1 MIQLIL
7 RQYRSLILTTLV
19 AVVVLELVLLWHGLK
34 TADLTTA
41 ATAAGC
47 PTGPRCSEVN
57 FQVLDRYKQLGL
69 PLEFFVVV
77 PVLIGAFWGAP
88 LLAREF
94 EQHTA
99 CVAWTQSISRRRW
112 LATRWLVL
120 GAIVTACGAAAGVGV
135 TWWSERYRNLLTLT
149 GGHPQALLAQSRG
162 LGPPIWWLSAFLVGA
177 ACGVLAR
184 RTLPAMALAGGLL
197 LALTIGMSITPN
209 AVHASLTGW
218 GTELAAAQAVD
229 AGVLLGLAAIAVAAC
244 LWLIDRAAV

>member
-1 MIQLIL
+1 MIRLIL

-19 AVVVLELVLLWHGLK
+19 AVVVLELVLLWHGSK
-34 TADLTTA
+34 TADLTAA

-47 PTGPRCSEVN
+47 PTGPRCSEVS

-69 PLEFFVVV
+69 PLEFFFVV
-77 PVLIGAFWGAP
+77 PVLIGVFWGAP

-120 GAIVTACGAAAGVGV
+120 GAIVTVCGAAVSVGV
-135 TWWSERYRNLLTLT
+135 TWWSERYRNLFTLT
-149 GGHPQALLAQSRG
+149 GGHLQALFTQSRG
-162 LGPPIWWLSAFLVGA
+162 LGPPIWWLSAFLVGV
-177 ACGVLAR
+177 ACGIVTR

-197 LALTIGMSITPN
+197 FALTIGMSSTPN

-229 AGVLLGLAAIAVAAC
+229 AGVLLGIAAVAVVAC

>member
-1 MIQLIL
+1 MIRLIL

-34 TADLTTA
+34 TADLTGA

-47 PTGPRCSEVN
+47 PTGPRCSEVS

-69 PLEFFVVV
+69 PLEFFIVV
-77 PVLIGAFWGAP
+77 PVLVGAFWGAP

-112 LATRWLVL
+112 LAIRWLVL
-120 GAIVTACGAAAGVGV
+120 GAIVTACGAAASVGV

-149 GGHPQALLAQSRG
+149 GGHPQALFAQSRG
-162 LGPPIWWLSAFLVGA
+162 LGPPIWWLSAFLVGV
-177 ACGVLAR
+177 ACGVVTR

-197 LALTIGMSITPN
+197 LALTIGMSSTPN

-218 GTELAAAQAVD
+218 GTDLAAAQAVD
-229 AGVLLGLAAIAVAAC
+229 AGVLLGLAAVAVVAC
-244 LWLIDRAAV
+244 LWLLDRAAV

>member
-1 MIQLIL
+1 MIRMIL
-7 RQYRSLILTTLV
+7 RQYRSLILTTLA
-19 AVVVLELVLLWHGLK
+19 AVVALDLMLLWHGLK
-34 TADLTTA
+34 TTDLTAA
-41 ATAAGC
+41 ATAVGC
-47 PTGPRCSEVN
+47 PTGPRCTEVN
-57 FQVLDRYKQLGL
+57 FQVLDGYKQLGL
-69 PLEFFVVV
+69 PLQFFIIV

-112 LATRWLVL
+112 LTTRWLVL
-120 GAIVTACGAAAGVGV
+120 GATVTACGAVASAGI

-177 ACGVLAR
+177 VCGILTK

-197 LALTIGMSITPN
+197 LALTIGMSTTPN

-218 GTELAAAQAVD
+218 GTALFAAQAVD
-229 AGVLLGLAAIAVAAC
+229 AGVLLGLAAVAVVAC
-244 LWLIDRAAV
+244 LWLTDRAAV